1 MKNNRLERVALLSS
15 KLIEGVLSEE
25 ERSELN
31 EYLRGD
37 PEACE
42 RYLEIAEIH
51 ALLGEAH
58 RNERPLLDLSD
69 LPEFMQDDE
78 AGVIPFFTER
88 KKPSRNHLI
97 IGIALAATIAIL
109 LNVSAILWNNKE
121 PEPSQATGIAVLS
134 RLVEP
139 KWGKSSS
146 PIEEGSA
153 LFPGQFSLVSGL
165 AQIEFF
171 SGASVIVEGP
181 VTLDLISAFA
191 IKCEEGKL
199 RAFVPE
205 PAQGFTVQ
213 TPHYDAVD
221 LGTEFALRVGSSG
234 QSEVHVVDGE
244 VRLDSHEGETLKHLN
259 GGDGMRSQS
268 GNFEPIPANG
278 TRFVGREQ
286 LLHRADA
293 NSQSRYERWQLTRE
307 VLLEDEGTLVLFDFE
322 NQNRWDRQLI
332 NRKPNGPQAAI
343 IGAKWSEGRWPG
355 KGALQFKGLSDR
367 VRMQIPGTFDA
378 LTFAAWVRVEGLDR
392 WLSSLFLTDGF
403 ETGELHWQI
412 SAQGQIILGIAN
424 EKDPNSQSEP
434 VIHPEDLGRWIHL
447 ATTVDRS
454 TGIVC
459 HFLDGE
465 NVMTDQRKNI
475 PPLKLGGGEIGNW
488 KAHNTQYPIRSFNG
502 RIDEFIILDRA
513 MSESEIGALYQGQL
527 R

>member
-1 MKNNRLERVALLSS
+1 MKKDRLERVALLSS
-15 KLIEGVLSEE
+15 KLIEGILSEE
-25 ERSELN
+25 ERVELN
-31 EYLRGD
+31 DHLRGD

-42 RYLEIAEIH
+42 CYLKIVEVH

-58 RNERPLLDLSD
+58 SSERPPLELND
-69 LPEFMQDDE
+69 LPEFMQGDE
-78 AGVIPFFTER
+78 ADVIPFSAQG
-88 KKPSRNHLI
+88 KKPSRNYLI
-97 IGIALAATIAIL
+97 VGIALAAAFAIL
-109 LNVSAILWNNKE
+109 LNVSVIFWNYNE

-139 KWGKSSS
+139 KWSKSSS
-146 PIEEGSA
+146 PVEEGSA
-153 LFPGQFSLVSGL
+153 LFPGQFSLESGL

-181 VTLDLISAFA
+181 VTLNLISAFA
-191 IKCEEGKL
+191 IECEEGKL

-205 PAQGFTVQ
+205 PAQGFTVK
-213 TPHYDAVD
+213 TPDYDAVD
-221 LGTEFALRVGSSG
+221 LGTEFALSVGSNG

-244 VRLDSHEGETLKHLN
+244 VRLDSHGGEPLKHLN
-259 GGDGMRSQS
+259 GGDGIRSQS
-268 GNFEPIPANG
+268 GSFEPIQANG
-278 TRFVGREQ
+278 TQFVGREQ

-307 VLLEDEGTLVLFDFE
+307 VLLQDESTLVLFDFE
-322 NQNRWDRQLI
+322 DQNRWDRQLT
-332 NRKPNGPQAAI
+332 NRKLNGPNAAI

-355 KGALQFKGLSDR
+355 KGALDFKGLSDR

-403 ETGELHWQI
+403 DKGELHWQI
-412 SAQGQIILGIAN
+412 SDEGRMILGISN
-424 EKDPNSQSEP
+424 EKGPNSQSEP
-434 VIHPEDLGRWIHL
+434 VIQPEDLGRWMHI
-447 ATTVDRS
+447 AATVDRK

-459 HFLDGE
+459 HYLDGK
-465 NVMTDQRKNI
+465 NVMTDQRKNL

-488 KAHNTQYPIRSFNG
+488 RAHDANYPIRSFNG
-502 RIDEFIILDRA
+502 RIDEFIILSRA